1 MKQPRILVVDD
12 ENGVRELISDV
23 LHLESFHVTTASD
36 GLEALGLLRKSDFD
50 LMILDVSMPK
60 MDGFTLLEKLRE
72 EKNTIPALML
82 SARNDRSDVTTGL
95 RSGADDY
102 VAKPFGIEELVL
114 RVKSIL
120 RRTLES
126 SEPLLLKCGPI
137 SIDLEQH
144 RVAFGEEVIEL
155 SPTEFS
161 LLEYLVENKNKVVTK
176 EALLKVVWGYDF
188 DIKSSVVETY
198 ISYLR
203 KKLHRDDWEGIKT
216 IRGIGFQIVDKG

>member
-72 EKNTIPALML
+72 EKNAIPALML

-102 VAKPFGIEELVL
+102 VTKPFGIEELVL

-144 RVAFGEEVIEL
+144 RITFGEEVIEL

>member
-72 EKNTIPALML
+72 EKNAIPALML

-102 VAKPFGIEELVL
+102 VTKPFGIEELVL

-126 SEPLLLKCGPI
+126 SEPLPLKCGPI

-144 RVAFGEEVIEL
+144 RVTFGEEVIEL

>member
-36 GLEALGLLRKSDFD
+36 GLEALGLLRVSDFD

-72 EKNTIPALML
+72 EKNSIPALLL

-102 VAKPFGIEELVL
+102 VTKPFGIEELVL

-126 SEPLLLKCGPI
+126 SEPQLLKCGPI

-144 RVAFGEEVIEL
+144 RVTFREDVIEL

-161 LLEYLVENKNKVVTK
+161 LLEYLVENKNKVVKK

-203 KKLHRDDWEGIKT
+203 KKLHRDNWEGIKT
-216 IRGIGFQIVDKG
+216 IRGIGFQIVDKQ

>member
-102 VAKPFGIEELVL
+102 VTKPFGIEELVL

-126 SEPLLLKCGPI
+126 PEPQLLKCGPI

-216 IRGIGFQIVDKG
+216 IRGIGFQIVDKQ

>member
-72 EKNTIPALML
+72 EKNAIPALML

-102 VAKPFGIEELVL
+102 VTKPFGIEELVL

-144 RVAFGEEVIEL
+144 RVTFGEEGIEL

>member
-1 MKQPRILVVDD
+1 LVVDD

-72 EKNTIPALML
+72 EKNAIPALML

-102 VAKPFGIEELVL
+102 VTKPFGIEELVL

-137 SIDLEQH
+137 AIDLEQH
-144 RVAFGEEVIEL
+144 RVTFGEEGIEL

-216 IRGIGFQIVDKG
+216 IRGIGFQIVDKQ

>member
-102 VAKPFGIEELVL
+102 VTKPFGIEELVL

-137 SIDLEQH
+137 AIDLEQH

>member
-12 ENGVRELISDV
+12 EIGVRELISDV

-60 MDGFTLLEKLRE
+60 MDGFALLEKLRE

-82 SARNDRSDVTTGL
+82 SARNDRSDVTSGL

-102 VAKPFGIEELVL
+102 VTKPFGIEELVL

-126 SEPLLLKCGPI
+126 SEPQLLKCGPI

-144 RVAFGEEVIEL
+144 RVTFEEDVIEL

-203 KKLHRDDWEGIKT
+203 KKLHRDNWDGIKT
-216 IRGIGFQIVDKG
+216 IRGIGFQIVDKQ

>member
-72 EKNTIPALML
+72 EKNAIPALML

-102 VAKPFGIEELVL
+102 VTKPFGIEELVL

-144 RVAFGEEVIEL
+144 RVTFGEEVIEL

>member
-72 EKNTIPALML
+72 EKNAIPALML

-102 VAKPFGIEELVL
+102 VTKPFGIEELVL

-120 RRTLES
+120 HRTLES

-144 RVAFGEEVIEL
+144 RVTFGEEVIEL

>member
-72 EKNTIPALML
+72 EKNAIPALML

-102 VAKPFGIEELVL
+102 VTKPFGIEELVL

-120 RRTLES
+120 RLTLES

-144 RVAFGEEVIEL
+144 RVTFGEEVIEL

>member
-102 VAKPFGIEELVL
+102 VTKPFGIEELVL

>member
-102 VAKPFGIEELVL
+102 VTKPFGIEELVL

-126 SEPLLLKCGPI
+126 SEPQLLTCGPI

-144 RVAFGEEVIEL
+144 RVTFGEEVVEL

-216 IRGIGFQIVDKG
+216 IRGIGFQIVDKQ

>member
-72 EKNTIPALML
+72 EKNAIPALML

-102 VAKPFGIEELVL
+102 VTKPFGIEELVL

-126 SEPLLLKCGPI
+126 SEPQLLKCGPI
-137 SIDLEQH
+137 AIDLEQH
-144 RVAFGEEVIEL
+144 RVTFGEEVIEL

>member
-102 VAKPFGIEELVL
+102 VTKPFGIEELVL

-126 SEPLLLKCGPI
+126 PEPQLLKCGPI